1 MAENRTALQPPGP
14 PPLLNWVHRNLFSGP
29 VNSAMTIV
37 SCVILYAVVV
47 GGIRW
52 VFFGADWSPITDQLL
67 TYLVGQYPRHQL
79 FRVGASLGLI
89 AFLTGVT
96 WGRTRGLIG
105 PLAWTLMGFF
115 GLLGILP
122 SPVLSPAT
130 RGGLLAVPALVL
142 VGYGLGRRQLL
153 GQRVMAVAWLA
164 SLPIVL
170 YLLRGFSGSAWL
182 PGIRINLWGGLLVTM
197 LLAVGG
203 IILSFPFGV
212 LLALGRRSSLPV
224 LSFFSTAFIEII
236 RGVPLISILF
246 LFSLLVPLFLPVEMR
261 IDRILRALVG
271 MIVFSAA
278 YTAENV
284 RGGLQAIPSGQYEAA
299 RALGLRNVHTTVLII
314 LPQALRLVIPAIVGQ
329 FISLFKDTTLAAGIG
344 VLELLQAARSIL
356 QGTPEYLDNQAEVY
370 IFVAVVFWIFS
381 YSMSVASRRLEGQL
395 GVGER

>member
-1 MAENRTALQPPGP
+1 MAENRTAIRPPGP
-14 PPLLNWVHRNLFSGP
+14 PPLLSWVRRNLFSGP
-29 VNSAMTIV
+29 ANSVMTVLSVI
-37 SCVILYAVVV
+37 ILYTVVV
-47 GGIRW
+47 GSIRW
-52 VFFGADWSPITDQLL
+52 IFFGADWSPITDQLL
-67 TYLVGQYPRHQL
+67 TYLVGQYPRDQL
-79 FRVGASLGLI
+79 MRVGASLGLI

-122 SPVLSPAT
+122 SPVLTPNV
-130 RGGLLAVPALVL
+130 RGGLLAIPALVA
-142 VGYGLGRRQLL
+142 VGYALGRRQVF
-153 GQRVMAVAWLA
+153 GQRVVTVAWLV

-170 YLLRGFSGSAWL
+170 YLLRGFSGSTWL
-182 PGIRINLWGGLLVTM
+182 PGVRINLWGGLLVTM

-236 RGVPLISILF
+236 RGVPLISLLF

-299 RALGLRNVHTTVLII
+299 RALGLRNVHTTVLIV